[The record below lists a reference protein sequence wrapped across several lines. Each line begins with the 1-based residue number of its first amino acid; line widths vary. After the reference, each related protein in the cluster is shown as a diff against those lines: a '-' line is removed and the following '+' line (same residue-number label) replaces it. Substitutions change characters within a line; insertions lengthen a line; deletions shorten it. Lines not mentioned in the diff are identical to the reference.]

1 MNPITRRRWLIET
14 LALASLPGAL
24 QALEPGEETIDFS
37 DYKEFQVELQTANP
51 RVKCYDLRRLREPLT
66 PNAEFFVFHQTTVPV
81 LELDKWTLEVG
92 GFVERPATF
101 TMAELARV
109 AGPIREVEFTLEC
122 SGNLPRPEIMN
133 GQIGN
138 ARWSGFS
145 LAAVLKEC
153 GVKAEA
159 REAVFFGAD
168 QVRDSTGVSFGPHG
182 RSVFVQDVMN
192 SDAILATHMNGEPL
206 PAEHG
211 FPLRLILPGWYGMAQ
226 IKWLSRIEFIDRRY
240 EGPHMSRNYHTL
252 HVLPAVGAN
261 PIVLET
267 SISRTRLKSVVA
279 RVTRRRRNDAW
290 AYRLAGAAWGGA
302 SPIER
307 VEIQIDQG
315 PWRVARID
323 ERRGK
328 HAWLLWSFD
337 ATDLSPGRHTVSC
350 RAVDDGGAVQPS
362 PDEWRSDIKSA
373 RENNSQ
379 WERVIEI
386 PA

>member
-1 MNPITRRRWLIET
+1 MKPITRRRWLIDA
-14 LALASLPGAL
+14 LALASLPGVL
-24 QALEPGEETIDFS
+24 TALEPGEETIAFADDKDF
-37 DYKEFQVELQTANP
+37 QIELQPANP
-51 RVKCYDLRRLREPLT
+51 RVKCYDLRRLRTPLT
-66 PNAEFFVFHQTTVPV
+66 PNDEFFVFHQTSVPAIDV
-81 LELDKWTLEVG
+81 EQWKLEIG
-92 GFVERPATF
+92 GFVERPAAF

-109 AGPIREVEFTLEC
+109 AGPVRELEFTLEC

-153 GVKAEA
+153 GVKSEA
-159 REAVFFGAD
+159 REVVFFGAD
-168 QVRDSTGVSFGPHG
+168 QVRDSSGVAFGPHG

-192 SDAILATHMNGEPL
+192 SDAMLATHMNGEPL

-226 IKWLSRIEFIDRRY
+226 IKWLSRIQFIDRRY

-252 HVLPAVGAN
+252 HVLPAMGQN

-267 SISRTRLKSVVA
+267 SISKTRLKSVVA
-279 RVTRRRRNDAW
+279 RVTRRRRGDVW
-290 AYRLAGAAWGGA
+290 VYRVSGAAWGGA
-302 SPIER
+302 LPIRR
-307 VEIQIDQG
+307 VEIQVDGDSWRAAQID
-315 PWRVARID
+315 D
-323 ERRGK
+323 RRGK
-328 HAWLLWSFD
+328 YAWLLWSFE
-337 ATDLSPGRHTVSC
+337 AGGLPPGRHTLSS
-350 RAVDDGGAVQPS
+350 RAVDEEGNVQPS
-362 PDEWRSDIKSA
+362 SDEWRGGIKSA

-379 WERVIEI
+379 WERVVEV